1 MKTTEE
7 KAIKIQSTA
16 NISEIND
23 YLLNGWRVK
32 HMCAFNQASIDLS
45 SIIIILEREINT

>member
-23 YLLNGWRVK
+23 YLLDGWSVK
-32 HMCAFNQASIDLS
+32 HMCAFSQSSVCHS